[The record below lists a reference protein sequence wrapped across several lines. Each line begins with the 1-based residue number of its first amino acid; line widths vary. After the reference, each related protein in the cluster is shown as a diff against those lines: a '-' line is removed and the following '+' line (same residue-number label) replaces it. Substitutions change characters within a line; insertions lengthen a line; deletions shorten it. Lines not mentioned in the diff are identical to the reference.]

1 MEENM
6 KIRKIF
12 PVLLLAVLLASTAW
26 ADNVPEFD
34 AVGTDSANYFAQT
47 NLPYV
52 MVTDWWAGQARSIE
66 AFSNFV
72 GERFTYMGWDLEGG
86 RLFEDPCYDLSPK
99 GSAITARGNYGWY
112 QWEIVLQMNPESDIN
127 LNIFDCVLKPQGAVN
142 KGLFGDADQTGH
154 FWLIAEQYFV
164 RSMNPK
170 ITVTAT
176 AGRNNYN
183 YGTITLDARK
193 MPTLCKTELDQK
205 YYTSKAHWEEGIVI
219 ALPWTGCY
227 NSRGGME
234 YDLRAGDKI
243 TVLVEIDNTP
253 VDIYYG
259 QDNVILKYVG
269 VLGTQVFASN

>member
-1 MEENM
+1 M

-34 AVGTDSANYFAQT
+34 AVGTDSANFYAQT
-47 NLPYV
+47 NLPYTV
-52 MVTDWWAGQARSIE
+52 VTEWWAGKTRNLEDFSFFRGE
-66 AFSNFV
+66 A
-72 GERFTYMGWDLEGG
+72 FTYMGWNFEGG
-86 RLFEDPCYDLSPK
+86 RLFADPCYGEPT
-99 GSAITARGNYGWY
+99 SAITARGNYGWY

-127 LNIFDCVLKPQGAVN
+127 LNIYDCVLKPQGAEN
-142 KGLFGDADQTGH
+142 KGVFGDADQTGH
-154 FWLIAEQYFV
+154 FWLISEQFFV
-164 RSMNPK
+164 RQMNPK
-170 ITVTAT
+170 ITVKAT
-176 AGRNNYN
+176 AGLNNYN
-183 YGTITLDARK
+183 YGTVTLDARK

-227 NSRGGME
+227 NSRGSME

-243 TVLVEIDNTP
+243 TVLVEVDNTP

-269 VLGTQVFASN
+269 MLGTQVFASN

>member
-34 AVGTDSANYFAQT
+34 AVGTDSANFYAQT
-47 NLPYV
+47 NLPYTV
-52 MVTDWWAGQARSIE
+52 VTEWWAGKTRNLEDFSFFRGE
-66 AFSNFV
+66 A
-72 GERFTYMGWDLEGG
+72 FTYMGWNFEGG
-86 RLFEDPCYDLSPK
+86 RLFADPCYAEPT
-99 GSAITARGNYGWY
+99 SAITARGNYGWY
-112 QWEIVLQMNPESDIN
+112 KWEIVLQMNPESDIN
-127 LNIFDCVLKPQGAVN
+127 LNIYDCVLKPQGAEN
-142 KGLFGDADQTGH
+142 KGVFGDADQTGH
-154 FWLIAEQYFV
+154 FWLISEQFFV
-164 RSMNPK
+164 RQMNPK
-170 ITVTAT
+170 ISVTAT
-176 AGRNNYN
+176 AGLNNYN

-205 YYTSKAHWEEGIVI
+205 YYTSKAHWDESIVI

-227 NSRGGME
+227 NSRGSME

-243 TVLVEIDNTP
+243 TVLVEVDNTP

-269 VLGTQVFASN
+269 MLGTQVFASN